1 MQIRLTMLTV
11 DQKLNKG
18 EVNMQLKIISPKALD
33 EKLQNNEPIFLLDV
47 RAEEKYNDY
56 HIVNPNIKNQNI
68 PKNIIFDLEE
78 NGEEGLQYLPKNS
91 DIVITCTTGN
101 SARKCAEI
109 LSEKEYQVT
118 LLDRG
123 ITAWKQ
129 YLDTKHKD

>member
-1 MQIRLTMLTV
+1 MTIKV
-11 DQKLNKG
+11 
-18 EVNMQLKIISPKALD
+18 ISPKDFD

-56 HIVNPNIKNQNI
+56 HIENPNIENQNI
-68 PKNIIFDLEE
+68 PKNIIFDLDK
-78 NGEEGLQYLPKNS
+78 NGEEELQSLPKNS

-109 LSEKEYQVT
+109 LSKKDYQVT
-118 LLDRG
+118 LLDGG

-129 YLDTKHKD
+129 YTDTKHKD